1 MICCVGDI
9 IKRRLGSFFPLDHI
23 EYTFSNRT
31 MDKQIFWPVTFVRIE
46 PNFFFVYVRTY
57 IYTDVLQTFIYI
69 PAFVT
74 HNQYGSGRLIKLE
87 RRVDKRPQ
95 CRSNSASPSTLYPV
109 HTHKHTKRKLSTFFS
124 LFLMQLSEQ
133 NEKKKTHPSPPLKL
147 MDGCCW
153 GRQRQKRRDGSVQ
166 SSLVGG
172 AHLAQHQ
179 QEKHSQNAIEW
190 SRHSFQQLKF

>member
-46 PNFFFVYVRTY
+46 PNFFFVDVRTY

-133 NEKKKTHPSPPLKL
+133 NEKKKTHPSPPPQTYGWMLLGPPTPKK
-147 MDGCCW
+147 
-153 GRQRQKRRDGSVQ
+153 KRLICTEFLSGW
-166 SSLVGG
+166 SSSCTTSTR
-172 AHLAQHQ
+172 
-179 QEKHSQNAIEW
+179 KTFTKCN
-190 SRHSFQQLKF
+190 

>member
-109 HTHKHTKRKLSTFFS
+109 HTQTHKEKTFYFLFS
-124 LFLMQLSEQ
+124 LL
-133 NEKKKTHPSPPLKL
+133 
-147 MDGCCW
+147 
-153 GRQRQKRRDGSVQ
+153 
-166 SSLVGG
+166 
-172 AHLAQHQ
+172 
-179 QEKHSQNAIEW
+179 NAIERTEREKKNTSLPPPSNLW
-190 SRHSFQQLKF
+190 MDVVGAANAEKEEMDLYRVP

>member
-9 IKRRLGSFFPLDHI
+9 IKRRLGSFPLYHI
-23 EYTFSNRT
+23 KYIRTFSNRARWINRHFGRSLSCALSQT
-31 MDKQIFWPVTFVRIE
+31 S
-46 PNFFFVYVRTY
+46 FFVYVH
-57 IYTDVLQTFIYI
+57 IYTDVLQTFTYI

-109 HTHKHTKRKLSTFFS
+109 VHTQTHKEKTLYFLFFFFF

-133 NEKKKTHPSPPLKL
+133 NEKKNRKTYGW
-147 MDGCCW
+147 MDVV
-153 GRQRQKRRDGSVQ
+153 GSDHE
-166 SSLVGG
+166 G
-172 AHLAQHQ
+172 H
-179 QEKHSQNAIEW
+179 
-190 SRHSFQQLKF
+190 